1 VIEIAF
7 EGAASRRGETKFGF
21 GQTAIERFVAFE
33 IASFFELA
41 RVDAQVAVCCV
52 QKSFKFIESER
63 IIYGKRTNDAEAN
76 AFVNQAIEIW
86 RDAFRISAHAFEMRR
101 IGAGFRVTIA
111 EWFCFAQVISF
122 QPP

>member
-1 VIEIAF
+1 MIEIAF

-86 RDAFRISAHAFEMRR
+86 RDAFRIPAHSFEMRR
-101 IGAGFRVTIA
+101 IGARFRVTIA